1 MLVTLNDI
9 LPAAKRGKYAVGL
22 FNVVTIE
29 QAEGVFQAAEALC
42 APLIIGTAERFLK
55 HCSLEMLAGMLIG
68 RAKRSSVQVAMHF
81 DHGCTFDGCM
91 QALRLGFSSIMYDC
105 SAMPYEENIRKME
118 EICRIARA
126 MGVTV
131 EGELG
136 CVAGNED
143 GSTINE
149 PRAMMTDPRLA
160 EDFVKRT
167 GVDALAVSVGNA
179 HGTYRL
185 PPKLDFDLI
194 EEIRD
199 SVDVPLVLHG
209 GSGLTDGD
217 FSRAIDCGI
226 AKINIF
232 TDINT
237 AQSEACREA
246 LAAGKKSVM
255 DFQAFAIPAI
265 KRATEEKMR
274 LFRSEGRC

>member
-81 DHGCTFDGCM
+81 DHGCTFNGCM

-118 EICRIARA
+118 EICRIAHA

-185 PPKLDFDLI
+185 PPKLNFDLI

-209 GSGLTDGD
+209 
-217 FSRAIDCGI
+217 
-226 AKINIF
+226 
-232 TDINT
+232 
-237 AQSEACREA
+237 
-246 LAAGKKSVM
+246 
-255 DFQAFAIPAI
+255 
-265 KRATEEKMR
+265 
-274 LFRSEGRC
+274 